1 MLWNGKAWLL
11 DLLDVIEAANGIGIC
26 GLHWPTIHSFI
37 LSLSH
42 AYIYIY
48 IYIIFIYIYIYYL
61 YIYIYNL

>member
-37 LSLSH
+37 LSLSLTH
-42 AYIYIY
+42 
-48 IYIIFIYIYIYYL
+48 IYII
-61 YIYIYNL
+61 YNIL